1 MPQTPA
7 EHNQRNGLFAAQ
19 PPRLAYACLW
29 TFEDGTMARTMHRHS
44 DTCEVLLTIEG
55 HGVHTIG
62 GRTYRTGR
70 GDLLVYNSCVVHED
84 TFQPGSVE
92 RIYCCGVENLR
103 LPGLPE
109 NCLLPRDAGVRL
121 RTGARFVDFETVFRL
136 IYEHTVQP
144 RCHSEE
150 IVSGLLP
157 ALLMMI
163 TQLGG
168 GEDGETQLE
177 SAQVNLMR
185 GYIDT
190 HYAEEISL
198 DQIASQV
205 HISPYYASRLFKEQC
220 GYAPM
225 QYVMRR
231 RIGEAQS
238 LLLTTAH
245 TIADIAAQTGF
256 DSPNHFSTIFNKHV
270 GYSPS
275 AYRKAFR
282 RERKEE

>member
-1 MPQTPA
+1 MPLTPA
-7 EHNQRNGLFAAQ
+7 GHKQPNGLFAAA
-19 PPRLAYACLW
+19 PPRLAYASLW
-29 TFEDGTMARTMHRHS
+29 TFENGTLARTLHRHS

-55 HGVHTIG
+55 HGMHTIG
-62 GRTYRTGR
+62 GRTCRTGR

-84 TFQPGSVE
+84 NTQPGSLA

-121 RTGARFVDFETVFRL
+121 RTGARFGEFETMFRL

-144 RCHSEE
+144 CRHSAE
-150 IVSGLLP
+150 IVSHLLP
-157 ALLMMI
+157 ALLLMVM
-163 TQLGG
+163 QLGS

-177 SAQVNLMR
+177 SSQVNLMR

-198 DQIASQV
+198 DQIAAQA

-238 LLLTTAH
+238 LLLTTAQ
-245 TIADIAAQTGF
+245 TVADIAAQTGF

-270 GYSPS
+270 GFSPS

-282 RERKEE
+282 REQEEE